1 MQGPARI
8 DTKVALREVALRA
21 AAGRRYYTGPMTRP
35 DHTGALPEY
44 RQADH
49 IEELIDQSIEES
61 FPASDPPAVTPR
73 RVQRPTGSRTADGR
87 DGRPRERI
95 A

>member
-1 MQGPARI
+1 
-8 DTKVALREVALRA
+8 
-21 AAGRRYYTGPMTRP
+21 MTRP

-44 RQADH
+44 RQRDH
-49 IEELIDQSIEES
+49 IEELIDESGEES

-73 RVQRPTGSRTADGR
+73 RTQRRTSSPPTVGKGDS
-87 DGRPRERI
+87 PRERI